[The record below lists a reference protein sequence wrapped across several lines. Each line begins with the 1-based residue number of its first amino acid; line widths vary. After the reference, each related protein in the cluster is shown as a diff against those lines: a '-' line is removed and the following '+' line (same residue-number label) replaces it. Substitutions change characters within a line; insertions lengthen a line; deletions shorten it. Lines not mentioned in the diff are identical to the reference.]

1 MRFGLYVWDMSFW
14 YEICA
19 LGMRYE
25 LLVWDFGFRYEIWAT
40 GMRYGLHVWDMGYR
54 YDIWATGRRYGLQV
68 WDLGY
73 RYMYVIFPN
82 FRVLL
87 ENNSKDSKSQLI
99 TTIYYVTFVSQSNLQ
114 DFFFLLFFSLGM
126 FGIMYF

>member
-1 MRFGLYVWDMSFW
+1 MGYR
-14 YEICA
+14 YEIWA

-40 GMRYGLHVWDMGYR
+40 GMIYGLQVWDMGYR
-54 YDIWATGRRYGLQV
+54 YM
-68 WDLGY
+68 
-73 RYMYVIFPN
+73 YMIFPN

-99 TTIYYVTFVSQSNLQ
+99 ITIYYVTFVSQSNL
-114 DFFFLLFFSLGM
+114 
-126 FGIMYF
+126 